1 MELDSTDS
9 YLRDNL
15 DNIMNGE
22 WDSQFDELQLEMAR
36 KNSFILNHITI
47 ENKCATFEYGD
58 HKLNFN
64 FQKQDPSEFKV
75 YGLDLYS
82 YVISTIRNDDNF
94 ISAYNSFLRDWKIN
108 KILK

>member
-36 KNSFILNHITI
+36 KNSFMFNHITM
-47 ENKCATFEYGD
+47 EHRCAIFEYNDQKLKYNFDCDPMDYNLYGGD
-58 HKLNFN
+58 
-64 FQKQDPSEFKV
+64 FKAHFFSMIV
-75 YGLDLYS
+75 
-82 YVISTIRNDDNF
+82 NDDKF

>member
-15 DNIMNGE
+15 NNIMSGE

-36 KNSFILNHITI
+36 KNSFMLNHITM
-47 ENKCATFEYGD
+47 EHRCAIFKYNNQKIKYNFDCDPMDYNLYGGD
-58 HKLNFN
+58 
-64 FQKQDPSEFKV
+64 FKEHFFSMIV
-75 YGLDLYS
+75 
-82 YVISTIRNDDNF
+82 NDDNF
-94 ISAYNSFLRDWKIN
+94 ISAYNSFLRDWKID